1 MVQFKQM
8 EPAQKLHASSLP
20 RAVHKFLLYHISPC
34 SSWRRDHTLYATRP
48 NSSRCFP
55 PACELDPSN
64 HVLPTRRSETDHDV
78 YSISPVGTAGF
89 RSPEGSF
96 LIVANDSAIIQPH
109 LTPKADIWSFGVLL
123 LRMFIW
129 EDGPSSQREV
139 C

>member
-1 MVQFKQM
+1 MLLLCHGQFINSCYITFPLVPLGEGIIHFTQLD
-8 EPAQKLHASSLP
+8 QSSS
-20 RAVHKFLLYHISPC
+20 Y
-34 SSWRRDHTLYATRP
+34 
-48 NSSRCFP
+48 SSRCFP